1 MFFYK
6 GLKKTHSKVTSNNK
20 KITFTDFNIIATEIS
35 EIEDE
40 ISEGKKRGL
49 EGGLFG
55 TNILLTNK
63 MPLTVY
69 KKKISIIK
77 ALASKMDC
85 HKFLV
90 DQECMEKY
98 IITIDRTARAEKYR

>member
-1 MFFYK
+1 M
-6 GLKKTHSKVTSNNK
+6 KKNQSKAATNNK
-20 KITFTDFNIIATEIS
+20 NITFTDFNVIATEIC

-55 TNILLTNK
+55 SNFLLTNK
-63 MPLTVY
+63 MPLTVN
-69 KKKISIIK
+69 KKKISIVK
-77 ALASKMDC
+77 ALVSKMDC